1 MLRCSV
7 KFEWA
12 STACLEITLV
22 AIRLYSEMFWYC
34 AKFQWRLAKCFVIPL
49 VPIKFDSLRVAFC
62 EPIISCVVSL
72 CEFSVSLFVLLCNN
86 TGHNFT
92 WVPCDV
98 IFCGILANLDELLC
112 NHICCNYVFFFSVL
126 MFWFNVNFEN
136 TFGVCSVI
144 TFITTIFDSIMLRI
158 LVRFQQLF
166 LSYFIPKCFDS
177 LCTLSAC
184 LSLNLKWHESHLS
197 NSFII
202 WLFVDSDTSIRCWFV
217 VTIIATKYQSFM
229 LDLNMFRD
237 IALMVRFVF
246 AQVTVIP

>member
-98 IFCGILANLDELLC
+98 IFCGFLANLDELLC
-112 NHICCNYVFFFSVL
+112 DHICCNYAFFP
-126 MFWFNVNFEN
+126 FW
-136 TFGVCSVI
+136 C
-144 TFITTIFDSIMLRI
+144 FDSMLTLRI
-158 LVRFQQLF
+158 LLVFAPLSHSSQLY
-166 LSYFIPKCFDS
+166 LIPLCFES
-177 LCTLSAC
+177 LCAF
-184 LSLNLKWHESHLS
+184 S
-197 NSFII
+197 NCFCHILFQNALIPCALWALVCRLI
-202 WLFVDSDTSIRCWFV
+202 WNGMNHIYL
-217 VTIIATKYQSFM
+217 
-229 LDLNMFRD
+229 
-237 IALMVRFVF
+237 
-246 AQVTVIP
+246 IPL